1 MIWELIVIV
10 IGIIIVTQSYLENK
24 RKDNAKKIDLI
35 LAILDKAEIVN
46 DAEKDKLVKELLK
59 EVENIN

>member
-10 IGIIIVTQSYLENK
+10 IGIIIVTQFYLENK

-59 EVENIN
+59 KVENLN

>member
-1 MIWELIVIV
+1 M
-10 IGIIIVTQSYLENK
+10 Q
-24 RKDNAKKIDLI
+24 KKIDLI

-59 EVENIN
+59 KVENLN